1 MLKTNKTLISLNLE
15 GKKNNEIEIFTD
27 LLKDNLKNNNTLINL
42 NIGDDFFGKRKDH
55 TKSIMNLIEMLKTN
69 KTLFSIKLPTYIIRN
84 KKYKKLFYDNLQGI
98 IHIKLY
104 CYDDEF
110 YEI

>member
-1 MLKTNKTLISLNLE
+1 
-15 GKKNNEIEIFTD
+15 
-27 LLKDNLKNNNTLINL
+27 
-42 NIGDDFFGKRKDH
+42 
-55 TKSIMNLIEMLKTN
+55 MNLIEMLKTN